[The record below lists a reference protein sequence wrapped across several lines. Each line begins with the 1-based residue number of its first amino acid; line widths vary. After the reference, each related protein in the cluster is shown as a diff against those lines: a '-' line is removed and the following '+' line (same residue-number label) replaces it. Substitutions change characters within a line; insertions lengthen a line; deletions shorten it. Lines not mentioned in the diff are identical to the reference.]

1 MNEKDIRICDRCKV
15 APRYFEVSGLW
26 YVQCPVCGR
35 IEVNPNRIRVVDH
48 WNEVNVRW
56 SRASAGVKA
65 AKAERAKDKGRAI
78 RESEALLRQA
88 HVIYQLLP
96 DGTRGKRYC
105 SMAALDKELGVK
117 KGTIAGYFYRS
128 KTGIIKYNGER
139 YERDTTKT
147 SSARN
152 GGCGKDKTGK

>member
-15 APRYFEVSGLW
+15 APRYFEVVGLW

-35 IEVNPNRIRVVDH
+35 TEVNPNRIRVIDH
-48 WNEVNVRW
+48 WNEANMRW

-65 AKAERAKDKGRAI
+65 ARIARAKDEERAKKEKNSHLSQWHPVFRLAK
-78 RESEALLRQA
+78 
-88 HVIYQLLP
+88 
-96 DGTRGKRYC
+96 DGTRAEEYV
-105 SMAALDKELGVK
+105 SMSSLARELGVHK
-117 KGTIAGYFYRS
+117 ATIVGYFHRS
-128 KTGIIKYNGER
+128 KTGIIEYNGER

-152 GGCGKDKTGK
+152 GGCGKGKASE